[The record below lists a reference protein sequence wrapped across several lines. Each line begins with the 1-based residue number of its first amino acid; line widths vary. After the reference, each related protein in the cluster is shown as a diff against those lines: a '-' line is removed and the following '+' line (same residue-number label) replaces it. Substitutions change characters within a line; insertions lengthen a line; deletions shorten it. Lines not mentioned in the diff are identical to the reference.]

1 MPTLNVIDW
10 NALDATQRD
19 AALARPRP
27 IRDDSQLDAVR
38 SILADVRV
46 RGDTAVRELTA
57 RLDGCRLDRFE
68 VDAAEFAAAERALG
82 DDVRSAMR
90 NAMARVEAFH
100 TAQVPT
106 GVQVDTA
113 PGVRC
118 EQVIRPINRVGLYAP
133 AGSAPL
139 PSTVWMLAVPA
150 RIAGCPEVILAT
162 PPRADGSAD
171 PAILV
176 AAALC
181 GVRRVFKIG
190 GAQAIAAL
198 AYGTATV
205 PRCDKLFGPG
215 NAWVTAA
222 KLQVAADPEGA
233 AIDMP
238 AGPSEVLIIADE
250 AADASFVAA
259 DLLAQAEHGADS
271 QVLLLTPSTLL
282 IDAVASAVETQLAQ
296 LPRRDIAAAALAH
309 ARLIRVSDLDQAV
322 DVSERYAPEHL
333 IVQTLDPRALLP
345 RLSNA
350 GSIFLGAYSPETVG
364 DYCAGPNHVLP
375 TLGFARSFG
384 GVGLDSFIRRV
395 NVQELTAE
403 GLRGIGAEAAL
414 LARAEQLEAHAR
426 AVDIRLAALDLS
438 PGSEGA
444 GCTDV
449 ASPLEPAQAS
459 A

>member
-1 MPTLNVIDW
+1 M
-10 NALDATQRD
+10 
-19 AALARPRP
+19 
-27 IRDDSQLDAVR
+27 
-38 SILADVRV
+38 
-46 RGDTAVRELTA
+46 
-57 RLDGCRLDRFE
+57 
-68 VDAAEFAAAERALG
+68 
-82 DDVRSAMR
+82 
-90 NAMARVEAFH
+90 
-100 TAQVPT
+100 
-106 GVQVDTA
+106 
-113 PGVRC
+113 
-118 EQVIRPINRVGLYAP
+118 
-133 AGSAPL
+133 
-139 PSTVWMLAVPA
+139 
-150 RIAGCPEVILAT
+150 
-162 PPRADGSAD
+162 
-171 PAILV
+171 